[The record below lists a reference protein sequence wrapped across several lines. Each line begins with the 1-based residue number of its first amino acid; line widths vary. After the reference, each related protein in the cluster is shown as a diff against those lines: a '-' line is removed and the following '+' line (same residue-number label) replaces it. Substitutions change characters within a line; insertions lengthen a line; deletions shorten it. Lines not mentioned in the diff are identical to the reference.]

1 MTENKN
7 VKELIKFGDY
17 LTQVGA
23 ELHDEVLGHDYL
35 DEKDLQQVLGPKFI
49 QKKLP
54 TSFGY
59 SRNLAIQCHFP
70 ELNSTQAKLSH
81 VTFWPSC

>member
-7 VKELIKFGDY
+7 IKELIKFGDY
-17 LTQVGA
+17 LSQVGA

-54 TSFGY
+54 ML
-59 SRNLAIQCHFP
+59 R
-70 ELNSTQAKLSH
+70 
-81 VTFWPSC
+81 